1 MTESLVEEGGLMAIA
16 TASVEPGNL
25 STLYTEAL
33 EGSGDESVETAL
45 RRAYEIGRQGIG
57 QGVGLLELATM
68 HHEALAKAL
77 MRISR
82 SSRIEREVQRA
93 GAFFAESLSP
103 YEMAQRGFRDAV
115 DASRHLNETM
125 EGEIKRIAH
134 SVHDQA
140 GQLFDAARLA
150 MSRVGHDVSPVLQ
163 ERLREIGSILDQAET
178 ELRRLSHE
186 LRPMILDDLGLVP
199 ALQVLAE
206 GTARRSRIM
215 VQFET
220 SVEGRP
226 PPRVETALYRIVQEA
241 LTNVRRHATGA
252 TGAAV
257 TLTYDAAGIEVEV
270 SDDGHADGGSRGDG
284 YGITGMR
291 ERAVAYGGSIAAGP
305 GPGGGWLVRARLAGF
320 R

>member
-1 MTESLVEEGGLMAIA
+1 
-16 TASVEPGNL
+16 
-25 STLYTEAL
+25 
-33 EGSGDESVETAL
+33 
-45 RRAYEIGRQGIG
+45 
-57 QGVGLLELATM
+57 
-68 HHEALAKAL
+68 
-77 MRISR
+77 
-82 SSRIEREVQRA
+82 
-93 GAFFAESLSP
+93 
-103 YEMAQRGFRDAV
+103 
-115 DASRHLNETM
+115 M

-241 LTNVRRHATGA
+241 LTNVVRHSRAKNVKIQLVRDAKG
-252 TGAAV
+252 
-257 TLTYDAAGIEVEV
+257 TLRCYFR
-270 SDDGHADGGSRGDG
+270 DDGVGFDVVSILSRKERGGLGLVGIRERLNAVGGSLQIRS
-284 YGITGMR
+284 
-291 ERAVAYGGSIAAGP
+291 EL
-305 GPGGGWLVRARLAGF
+305 GWGTELRVEIPSDR
-320 R
+320 